1 MSTVARYR
9 ASAWEGSAMIRR
21 VIPDVVRNQE
31 LLELSAQA
39 TVREAAG
46 RMRSRHVGAV
56 LITRDGK
63 LDGIFTER
71 DMVYRVVAEGRDP
84 GRTPLAEVMTCN
96 PDTIR
101 PDTTAIDALRRMHD
115 GGYRHLPVVDRG
127 RLVGIVS
134 RRDFFGVEKARLEDE
149 GDLWRK
155 IG

>member
-1 MSTVARYR
+1 MLRK
-9 ASAWEGSAMIRR
+9 

-31 LLELSAQA
+31 LLELPPQT
-39 TVREAAG
+39 TVRDAAG
-46 RMRSRHVGAV
+46 HMRSRHVGAV
-56 LITRDGK
+56 LITRNSR

-84 GRTPLAEVMTCN
+84 DRTSLEDVMTRN

-101 PDTTAIDALRRMHD
+101 PDATALDALRRMHD

-149 GDLWRK
+149 SDIWRK

>member
-1 MSTVARYR
+1 MLRK
-9 ASAWEGSAMIRR
+9 
-21 VIPDVVRNQE
+21 VIPDVVRNQQ
-31 LLELSAQA
+31 LLALSAET
-39 TVREAAG
+39 TVRTAAG
-46 RMRSRHVGAV
+46 QMRARHVGAV
-56 LITRDGK
+56 LITTDSR

-84 GRTPLAEVMTCN
+84 ERTTLADVMTRN

-101 PDTTAIDALRRMHD
+101 PDATAIDALRRMQD
-115 GGYRHLPVVDRG
+115 GGYRHLPIVDRG

-149 GDLWRK
+149 GDLWKK